1 MKQHG
6 ADCSE
11 DRTIISVAIPDIT
24 DRFNSLDDV
33 GWYGS
38 AYMITGAS
46 FSLIFGKI
54 YKHYS
59 IKNVFLASIVL
70 FEVGSAVCGA
80 APSSIALILGRA
92 IAGLG
97 SSGIFTGGMM
107 VIVPLIPL
115 RKRPIY
121 YGLFGAVF
129 GVASV
134 LGPFLGGA
142 FTDKLSWR
150 WCFYVNLPVGAF
162 TIVAIVLFLHIKP
175 PRSEKLSPLQH
186 LIRLD
191 PIGSFLFIPSIVC
204 LVLALQ
210 WGGVTYAWTSAR
222 IIGLL
227 VTCGVLFAA
236 FWILQAFTPKT
247 ATVPLRIAAQRSV
260 FGGVVFLFLMNG
272 SLFAVV
278 YFLPIWFE
286 AVKSE
291 TAIHAGESLFPL
303 VISLV
308 IMSILAGGFTQ
319 RVGYYMPPIMI
330 SPVLTTA
337 GAVLLT
343 RLTTSSGPSRWISD
357 QVVYGFGTGMAMQTV
372 NMAAQT
378 VLDRVDI
385 STGMALNFFGQNL
398 GGAIF
403 VAVAQNIFQS
413 KLTKKL
419 SGIPGIPSGAL
430 NTVGILDLSKAVP
443 PQLLPQVQKA
453 FNTSVTNCLY
463 VAVAL
468 SAATLIPALFMEW
481 KTIKSGAEVKAAAR
495 DLEVT
500 HVSIAKAIGTP
511 SSGSTAGSKAP
522 SLYEKAGIIINKREQ
537 RGSKLKAEYYPD
549 GRPASKDVTESE
561 ERDVAQPQ
569 PSPGIEQSRT
579 KPKTEYWSET
589 QTSREINKHEE
600 ITNQPEPSLGIE
612 QRGSKLR
619 TEYWSDANS
628 RLQEDEHHDVLQQE
642 SPGLEQRGSKLKTEY
657 WTDNVAKPVEYED
670 VGMPGSA
677 SQGCNR
683 HASAE
688 GNGWSDERYCEQQ

>member
-1 MKQHG
+1 
-6 ADCSE
+6 
-11 DRTIISVAIPDIT
+11 
-24 DRFNSLDDV
+24 
-33 GWYGS
+33 
-38 AYMITGAS
+38 MITGAS

-150 WCFYVNLPVGAF
+150 WCFYINLPVGAF
-162 TIVAIVLFLHIKP
+162 TIVAIVLFLQIKP
-175 PRSEKLSPLQH
+175 PQSEKLSPLQH
-186 LIRLD
+186 FIRLD
-191 PIGSFLFIPSIVC
+191 PIGSFLFSPSIVC

-210 WGGVTYAWTSAR
+210 WGGVSYAWTSAR

-227 VTCGVLFAA
+227 VTCSVLFAA

-247 ATVPLRIAAQRSV
+247 ATVPLRIATQRSV

-319 RVGYYMPPIMI
+319 RVGYYMPPIII
-330 SPVLTTA
+330 SPVLTTV

-343 RLTTSSGPSRWISD
+343 RLTTSSGSSRWISD

-419 SGIPGIPSGAL
+419 NGIPGIPSGAL
-430 NTVGILDLSKAVP
+430 STVGILDLSKAVP

-453 FNTSVTNCLY
+453 FNTSVTSCLY

-481 KTIKSGAEVKAAAR
+481 KNIRSGAEVKAVAR
-495 DLEVT
+495 DLEVNQ
-500 HVSIAKAIGTP
+500 VSIAKAISTP
-511 SSGSTAGSKAP
+511 SLGSKAGSKDP
-522 SLYEKAGIIINKREQ
+522 SLYEKAGIIINKSEQ
-537 RGSKLKAEYYPD
+537 RGSKLKAEYYPED
-549 GRPASKDVTESE
+549 RPASKYATESE
-561 ERDVAQPQ
+561 QRDVPQPQ
-569 PSPGIEQSRT
+569 PSSGIEQRGT
-579 KPKTEYWSET
+579 KLKTEYWSEA
-589 QTSREINKHEE
+589 QTDREINRQDEM
-600 ITNQPEPSLGIE
+600 TNQPEPS
-612 QRGSKLR
+612 
-619 TEYWSDANS
+619 
-628 RLQEDEHHDVLQQE
+628 
-642 SPGLEQRGSKLKTEY
+642 PGAEQRGSKLKTEY
-657 WTDNVAKPVEYED
+657 WSDANGRPQEDEHHDMLQQESPGLKQRGSKLNTEYWTDNVAVPAEHED
-670 VGMPGSA
+670 VDMPGSA
-677 SQGCNR
+677 SQGYNR
-683 HASAE
+683 HAFAD
-688 GNGWSDERYCEQQ
+688 GDGWSDEQYYKQR